1 MKIKLT
7 QKVGL
12 LCLLFFILFG
22 SKSLAKDYEC
32 HYGPFKD
39 ENGMFKTDLF
49 PFSKVKINHFLK
61 KITFYPIKPS
71 RSGKHDGIKLEALNF
86 SKKNK
91 SSYKTEKFK
100 QRKLTNEEKK
110 SIKNPREYYWE
121 EVRDDYLEIWFT
133 TDYRDRNPFQLEI
146 VTNIVQN
153 KWYQVYTCYIPRN

>member
-1 MKIKLT
+1 MKKLLRI
-7 QKVGL
+7 VVLG
-12 LCLLFFILFG
+12 LFFFVIFG

-39 ENGMFKTDLF
+39 ENGINRVDLF
-49 PFSKVKINHFLK
+49 PFSKLEINQLFK
-61 KITFYPIKPS
+61 KITFYPLKPS

-100 QRKLTNEEKK
+100 QRKLTSDEKK
-110 SIKNPREYYWE
+110 LLKNPKDYYWK
-121 EVRDDYLEIWFT
+121 EVKDDYLEIWFT

-146 VTNIVQN
+146 VTNIIQN
-153 KWYQVYTCYIPRN
+153 KWVQRYTCYLPK